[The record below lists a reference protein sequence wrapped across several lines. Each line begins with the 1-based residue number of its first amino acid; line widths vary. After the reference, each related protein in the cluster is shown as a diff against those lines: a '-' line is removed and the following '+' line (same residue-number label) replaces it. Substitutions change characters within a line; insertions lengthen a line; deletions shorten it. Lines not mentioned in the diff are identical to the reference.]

1 MASIIVMTGEQ
12 KGDYYPLGQRT
23 NVIGR
28 AENLPIQILDERVS
42 RKHMKICYDTDKKAY
57 FVTDIESKHGVLVNG
72 IRISKTSDTPL
83 KEEDFITI
91 GDTSLLFTLKDFENR
106 ESALTHFKK
115 VGEGNRPTI
124 IQ

>member
-23 NVIGR
+23 NIIGR

-42 RKHMKICYDTDKKAY
+42 RKHMKICYDADKKAY
-57 FVTDIESKHGVLVNG
+57 FAADMESKHGVFVNG
-72 IRISKTSDTPL
+72 IQISKTRNTPL
-83 KEEDFITI
+83 KDDNFITI

-115 VGEGNRPTI
+115 VGERDRPTI